1 MALPV
6 DLETL
11 QVNFVALAVD
21 LAALSVSLAAIEV
34 YFAAL
39 SPFIAL
45 KLADAVALSI
55 GIATEQAV
63 SSSR

>member
-1 MALPV
+1 
-6 DLETL
+6 
-11 QVNFVALAVD
+11 

-39 SPFIAL
+39 SSFIAL
-45 KLADAVALSI
+45 KQAGDVAQSI

-63 SSSR
+63 SKTD